1 MKSRI
6 ATIIFAG
13 AIAIPLS
20 IYASEQ
26 AQLNAELHKNDFKPT
41 PVSYVVEYEP
51 REVEELEEAEEV
63 EEVIESLGEFKLT
76 AYCSC
81 EKCCDRWAKNRPVDE
96 NGNEIVI
103 GASGFILEAGKS
115 IAVDPKV
122 IPYGTTVL
130 INGNEY
136 IAQDCGGAIKK
147 KRIDVYFDNHQDALE
162 FGVQYAEIFIR
173 RE

>member
-6 ATIIFAG
+6 ATIFIAG

-20 IYASEQ
+20 IYGSEQ
-26 AQLNAELHKNDFKPT
+26 AKLNAEVHRNDLKPV
-41 PVSYVVEYEP
+41 PVSYIVEYEYEAQ
-51 REVEELEEAEEV
+51 EVEVPAL
-63 EEVIESLGEFKLT
+63 ESLGEFKLT

-81 EKCCDRWAKNRPVDE
+81 EKCCDGWAKDRPVDE

-103 GASGFILEAGKS
+103 GASGEVLEAGKS

-122 IPYGTTVL
+122 IPYGTTVY
-130 INGNEY
+130 INGTEY
-136 IAQDCGGAIKK
+136 IAQDCGGAIKD
-147 KRIDVYFDNHQDALE
+147 KRIDVYFDDHKEARK
-162 FGVQYAEIFIR
+162 FGIQYAEIFIR